1 MRRSSRKDE
10 SHDRESGDNSLI
22 VALGAMGGL
31 ALGLFLTNAAQGD
44 TARRGAARLRDRAR
58 ETARDWSDSARD
70 AARDWSGSAREAA
83 RGWAGPAPLQRPVHE
98 ERSLVQ
104 LEDAVLESFLLD
116 PVLSERGVD
125 VGCIS
130 PGIVELSGSV
140 RTPAEVER
148 AVSTARGVPGVVTV
162 VNRMDVEDDG
172 HRVRGTADS
181 TATEGRMSGE
191 WTGRNVG
198 MGQRRQGIETENRG
212 GLDDSQHMREVAL
225 EQSDRDQYEDEDI
238 AHAHPLMSS
247 RPGTGTAATNYS
259 EDELDNQDP
268 YGKHAVPVP
277 EQPQTLHSQARVGEG
292 LPPGMELAL
301 EGEDV
306 PVKPHSD
313 SWVASPNESGSA
325 ER

>member
-1 MRRSSRKDE
+1 MGRSSHKDE
-10 SHDRESGDNSLI
+10 SHDREPGGNSLI
-22 VALGAMGGL
+22 VALGAVGGL
-31 ALGLFLTNAAQGD
+31 ALGLLLTNAAQGD
-44 TARRGAARLRDRAR
+44 AARRGAARLRDRAR
-58 ETARDWSDSARD
+58 ETARGWAGPARD
-70 AARDWSGSAREAA
+70 AAREWV
-83 RGWAGPAPLQRPVHE
+83 GPAPLQRPAAE
-98 ERSLVQ
+98 EQGLAR
-104 LEDAVLESFLLD
+104 LEDAVLESFLRD

-130 PGIVELSGSV
+130 PGIIELSGSV

-148 AVSTARGVPGVVTV
+148 AVSTARGVQGVVTV
-162 VNRMDVEDDG
+162 VNRMDVDDDG
-172 HRVRGTADS
+172 HRARGTADS

-212 GLDDSQHMREVAL
+212 GLDDSQHLREVAL
-225 EQSDRDQYEDEDI
+225 EQSDRDQYEDEGI
-238 AHAHPLMSS
+238 AHEHTVMSS
-247 RPGTGTAATNYS
+247 RPGTGDVATHYR

-268 YGKHAVPVP
+268 YGKHAVPAP
-277 EQPQTLHSQARVGEG
+277 EQPQALHSQARVGEG